1 MRDYWLNKL
10 FYDLTTSPLGA
21 AYKTNRG
28 PVLDRYPLKPD
39 VRRALLED
47 DLVFIARGGLAN
59 PYLLRFYFQLL
70 GYDDDAVMEKLHAAA
85 APAAGRA

>member
-10 FYDLTTSPLGA
+10 FYDLTRSPLGA
-21 AYKTNRG
+21 AYKAERG
-28 PVLDRYPLKPD
+28 PVLDRYPLRPE

-47 DLVFIARGGLAN
+47 DLAFIAGRDLAN

-70 GYDDDAVMEKLHAAA
+70 GYDDEAVMDRLHAAA
-85 APAAGRA
+85 GPRD

>member
-21 AYKTNRG
+21 TYKAERG
-28 PVLDRYPLKPD
+28 PVLDRYPLKPE

-47 DLVFIARGGLAN
+47 DLAFIARGGLAN

-70 GYDDDAVMEKLHAAA
+70 GYDDDAVMAKLHAAA
-85 APAAGRA
+85 EQRA

>member
-21 AYKTNRG
+21 AYKADRG
-28 PVLDRYPLKPD
+28 PVLDRYPLKPE

-47 DLVFIARGGLAN
+47 DLIFIARAGFAN

-85 APAAGRA
+85 APATGRA